1 MGTDSRTIWEAKLMG
16 LGYWEVERGKI
27 MNDSQVLAYGTR
39 WLFTHM
45 GAPAKKQICVRRPKI
60 YQDDLEI

>member
-1 MGTDSRTIWEAKLMG
+1 MG

-27 MNDSQVLAYGTR
+27 MNDSQVLPYGTR

-45 GAPAKKQICVRRPKI
+45 GTTAKNQICVRRPKI
-60 YQDDLEI
+60 YQGDLEI